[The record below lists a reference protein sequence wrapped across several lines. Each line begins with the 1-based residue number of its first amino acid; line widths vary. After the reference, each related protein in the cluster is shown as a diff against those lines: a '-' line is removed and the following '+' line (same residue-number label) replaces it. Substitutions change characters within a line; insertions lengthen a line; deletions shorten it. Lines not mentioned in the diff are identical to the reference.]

1 MRVPGQAYRV
11 QLVLGDDGPRPT
23 TESREAIIGSPNP
36 KKSPI
41 LYKMQSNSAR
51 WPKPT
56 RAARLQRPRTKRA
69 RMCTLAR
76 KVSTVQL
83 RKRKM
88 DRMSAN
94 VQLPCPKRARM
105 CTFAREVS
113 KRRLIRAF
121 QLHIRTQS
129 VQISPI
135 RMHGGQNRREC
146 AATLNGLGGCGKVGP
161 ASWIARA
168 HKSNS
173 PALSGGRIVKVA
185 ISSEV
190 TPPDNPSASRS
201 ATGGAAWPASSTRSG
216 GCARA

>member
-1 MRVPGQAYRV
+1 MPGLR
-11 QLVLGDDGPRPT
+11 
-23 TESREAIIGSPNP
+23 
-36 KKSPI
+36 
-41 LYKMQSNSAR
+41 AR
-51 WPKPT
+51 T
-56 RAARLQRPRTKRA
+56 HPRTKAGNVRVPHGRA
-69 RMCTLAR
+69 PPMAPDKTDACCALAAAPD
-76 KVSTVQL
+76 KT
-83 RKRKM
+83 
-88 DRMSAN
+88 SAN
-94 VQLPCPKRARM
+94 VHIGAQSVHRAAPKAKNGQNERECATACPKRARM

-190 TPPDNPSASRS
+190 TPPGNP
-201 ATGGAAWPASSTRSG
+201 
-216 GCARA
+216 

>member
-76 KVSTVQL
+76 KVSTVQPGS
-83 RKRKM
+83 RKM
-88 DRMSAN
+88 AKTFAN

-121 QLHIRTQS
+121 RLHIRAQS

-135 RMHGGQNRREC
+135 HLRGGQNRRE
-146 AATLNGLGGCGKVGP
+146 
-161 ASWIARA
+161 IAHWRSKRPDFPDSSA
-168 HKSNS
+168 QS
-173 PALSGGRIVKVA
+173 PEDLWAQEIGVVA
-185 ISSEV
+185 
-190 TPPDNPSASRS
+190 PCFPKMRLRNL
-201 ATGGAAWPASSTRSG
+201 RSG
-216 GCARA
+216 SFGR